1 MDFMEYGSHLSDITM
16 DILGTEMVINDEEMA
31 LDLKTKGKKTVDPLM
46 TCMRECL
53 LMICSG

>member
-1 MDFMEYGSHLSDITM
+1 MEYGSHLSDITM
-16 DILGTEMVINDEEMA
+16 DILGTEMVINDEEMT